1 MKVWL
6 ARNRRNNKI
15 HAFLNLPCQFFIA
28 GIFLKSDFDDTPC
41 IELDDSSFSDITW
54 ENSPKK
60 ITILPKYKNYYKLF
74 REVYELSERDKPQKI
89 IKKAIEDYENNSRN
103 SKLSK

>member
-15 HAFLNLPCQFFIA
+15 HAFLNVPCQFFIA
-28 GIFLKSDFDDTPC
+28 GIFLNSDCDNTPC
-41 IELDDSSFSDITW
+41 IELNENSFNDIIW

-60 ITILPKYKNYYKLF
+60 ITVLPKYKNYHKLWN
-74 REVYELSERDKPQKI
+74 EVYELSEYDKAEKM
-89 IKKAIEDYENNSRN
+89 IKKEIEDYENNSRN